1 MTSGCQVS
9 MIESRSSARGEDLGE
24 EEVPLRV
31 AHQLIEAGEPGRPL
45 LSEPFVG
52 AGPEGVNPSE
62 AH

>member
-1 MTSGCQVS
+1 VS

-31 AHQLIEAGEPGRPL
+31 AHQLIEAGKPGRPL